1 VDKILLIEAPGKI
14 RFDKYEERAIEPG
27 EVRVRTLYSGI
38 SAGTEMTIYRGSNP
52 YAKKRWDAELKLFL
66 NAEDDPRMYPT
77 PVGYEEVGRVEEVGA
92 DVAGVTAGDLIY
104 GSWGHRTGIILPGR
118 VAAANRMQPDADPR
132 HGVFARIGAIALN
145 GILDAQ
151 INVGEVVAVFG
162 AGVVGLIC
170 CALARLSGATVI
182 AVDVRESRLAHARP
196 CADLFFHQDAAM
208 QIKRYTKN
216 RGADVVIEATGS
228 DMALNEAI
236 RSVAYSARVV
246 SLGFYQNNAQGLYLG
261 EEFHHNRIS
270 IVCSQIF
277 AVNPALS
284 YRWDVPRLE
293 RTIMELQH
301 AGKLNLMPLITH
313 EFPFERAAEAY
324 RLLEE
329 HPEET
334 VQVVLRFADG
344 PDEPAAKQQEERK
357 SSDRREPALVP
368 A

>member
-1 VDKILLIEAPGKI
+1 VDKILIIEEPRKI
-14 RFDKYEERAIEPG
+14 RFDSYEERAVEPG
-27 EVRVRTLYSGI
+27 EVLVRTLYSGI

-52 YAKKRWDAELKLFL
+52 YARKRWDPELKLFL
-66 NAEDDPRMYPT
+66 NAQHDPRMYPT
-77 PVGYEEVGRVEEVGA
+77 PLGYEEVGRVVEAGSEVT
-92 DVAGVTAGDLIY
+92 GVGPGDLVY
-104 GSWGHRTGIILPGR
+104 GSWGHRTGVILPGR
-118 VAAANRMQPDADPR
+118 VAAQNRMATDADPR
-132 HGVFARIGAIALN
+132 HGIFARIGAIALN
-145 GILDAQ
+145 GTLDAQ

-182 AVDVRESRLAHARP
+182 AVDVSEKRLAHAQAY
-196 CADLFFHQDAAM
+196 ADVLIHEDAAL
-208 QIKRYTKN
+208 QIKKYTEN
-216 RGADVVIEATGS
+216 RGADVVVEATGS
-228 DMALNEAI
+228 DVALNEAI

-301 AGKLNLMPLITH
+301 VGKLDLMPLITH
-313 EFPFERAAEAY
+313 AYPFERAAEAY
-324 RLLEE
+324 QLLEE
-329 HPEET
+329 HPQDA
-334 VQVVLRFADG
+334 VQVVLRF
-344 PDEPAAKQQEERK
+344 EEG
-357 SSDRREPALVP
+357 
-368 A
+368 